1 MLPTLEQFLPR
12 CWGQMPSTSEEVR
25 EEANTA
31 LSLNVATCNAILNGT
46 NSESEEV
53 FTAKEQQVLHADD
66 EQEGNTV
73 NVNTNL

>member
-1 MLPTLEQFLPR
+1 
-12 CWGQMPSTSEEVR
+12 MPSISEEVR
-25 EEANTA
+25 EEANSTP
-31 LSLNVATCNAILNGT
+31 SLNVATCNINLDCMC
-46 NSESEEV
+46 SESEEV